1 MAKKDYIIPICEATP
16 VGVAATLLNGTAPGP
31 ESGGDDNGEGTGDV
45 KRRETAENVMI
56 QPDRESGEWNR
67 GLW

>member
-1 MAKKDYIIPICEATP
+1 MTKKDYIIPICEATP
-16 VGVAATLLNGTAPGP
+16 IGVAATLLNGTVSGP

-45 KRRETAENVMI
+45 KRRVSAEDEI
-56 QPDRESGEWNR
+56 ILPDHESGGWNR

>member
-1 MAKKDYIIPICEATP
+1 MTKKYYIIPICEATP
-16 VGVAATLLNGTAPGP
+16 IGVAAALLNGTVPGP

-45 KRRETAENVMI
+45 KRRVSAEDEII
-56 QPDRESGEWNR
+56 QPDHESGEWKR